1 LDGNHYTSI
10 AFLAFPTTFA
20 ATTKT
25 NIRRSV
31 GYWITDKG
39 SGTTSFFQNVQTIKT
54 IGTH

>member
-20 ATTKT
+20 TTTKT

-39 SGTTSFFQNVQTIKT
+39 SGTTSFFQNV
-54 IGTH
+54 